1 MEFRGGPDGI
11 NQGHHFC
18 QEYTTLYVY
27 GINLIAGDVQVI
39 LFIIQLILAVP
50 NITYFLTVGIRP
62 LIGTFVT
69 I

>member
-11 NQGHHFC
+11 NQGHHFY
-18 QEYTTLYVY
+18 QEYTILYVY

-50 NITYFLTVGIRP
+50 NITYFLIVGIRP
-62 LIGTFVT
+62 LIGTFLT

>member
-11 NQGHHFC
+11 NQGHHFY
-18 QEYTTLYVY
+18 QEYTILHVY

-50 NITYFLTVGIRP
+50 NIT
-62 LIGTFVT
+62 
-69 I
+69 